1 MFRYKHIAVLNMLS
15 ACDADDVAIKRSDY
29 VISSKS
35 VIINIILFRSLDF
48 SPSSKAK
55 CSPLAAL
62 VHTLCVIS

>member
-1 MFRYKHIAVLNMLS
+1 MFRYKHIAVLNMS